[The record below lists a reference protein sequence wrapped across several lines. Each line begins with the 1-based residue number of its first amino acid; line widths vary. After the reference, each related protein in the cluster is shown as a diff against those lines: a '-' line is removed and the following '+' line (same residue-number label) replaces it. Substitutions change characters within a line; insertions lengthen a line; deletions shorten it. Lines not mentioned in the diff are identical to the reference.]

1 MQGISLSTAD
11 RLRQA
16 TQLLN
21 LVTEAL
27 NEAKRQEA
35 VLQAEISKLRREL
48 ALAQE
53 LLSLH
58 KESK

>member
-16 TQLLN
+16 THLLN

-35 VLQAEISKLRREL
+35 VLQTEITKLRREL
-48 ALAQE
+48 TLAQE
-53 LLSLH
+53 LLSLR

>member
-1 MQGISLSTAD
+1 MHGISLSTAD

-16 TQLLN
+16 THLLN

-35 VLQAEISKLRREL
+35 VLQTEITKLRREL
-48 ALAQE
+48 TLAQE
-53 LLSLH
+53 LLSLR